1 MKAKLLAALKT
12 KYATLGLSDKAF
24 DGVASVL
31 VKTVTKG
38 EEIEGVVNSDETSA
52 LLKAFQSEPDDLRRR
67 NTELQ
72 AEFDRYKTE
81 HPAQEPIKKTPSNEE
96 DANTKLLQRIE
107 ELERKEKER
116 NDKANRE
123 TKLAN
128 IRKKMKEAGS
138 DNDNILDLV
147 LEKAEFKDE
156 DKDDDIATRLKA
168 EYDAKYTKFYGNG
181 PAPHFH
187 RGGGGSVDAGKED
200 DDFVDELRR
209 NGHLPAKEQ

>member
-31 VKTVTKG
+31 VKTVTKE

-52 LLKAFQSEPDDLRRR
+52 LLRAFQSSSDDLRRR

-81 HPAQEPIKKTPSNEE
+81 HPAEDPKKTTHTDD
-96 DANTKLLQRIE
+96 DANAKLLQRIE

-116 NDKANRE
+116 NDKTARD
-123 TKLAN
+123 TKLAD

-156 DKDDDIATRLKA
+156 DKVDDIATRLKT

-187 RGGGGSVDAGKED
+187 RGGGGSVDAAKED
-200 DDFVDELRR
+200 DDFADELRR
-209 NGHLPAKEQ
+209 SGRLPAKEQ

>member
-31 VKTVTKG
+31 VKTVTKE

-52 LLKAFQSEPDDLRRR
+52 LLRAFQSSSDDLRRR

-81 HPAQEPIKKTPSNEE
+81 HPAEDPKKTTPPAE
-96 DANTKLLQRIE
+96 DANAKLLQRIE

-116 NDKANRE
+116 NDKTARD
-123 TKLAN
+123 TKLAD

-156 DKDDDIATRLKA
+156 DKVDDIATRLKT

-187 RGGGGSVDAGKED
+187 RGGGGSVDAAKED
-200 DDFVDELRR
+200 DDFADELRR
-209 NGHLPAKEQ
+209 SGHLLAKEQ